1 MHDLYA
7 ILESIINIVFEHG
20 CAYYYVMTR
29 FFGIDYG
36 TACLM
41 LKSCLELPNSCLQ
54 RKSI

>member
-36 TACLM
+36 TASLI
-41 LKSCLELPNSCLQ
+41 LKSCLELPNSFLQ